1 MNRKLCLILVTILAI
16 GLTGCAPIMMGM
28 FGMKIPILLDE
39 KNIYKLAEKYDVPV
53 ANCYDLDTNYIAY
66 FKTIDTARYHA
77 QIKNHYQPMQAL
89 YYKNTG
95 YLQSFHVNCWAGGFP
110 NLHWD
115 RDNILAT
122 FPPLEQ
128 APLDSILPLDSLLK
142 YAKPLSQ
149 TQDFAVS
156 DYDYIVV
163 VFWNRWLG
171 KQSKRLIHF
180 IQENCKLAKNQKV
193 KLIYVNNDN
202 LYANIYNK
210 EAEENRKKSGK

>member
-1 MNRKLCLILVTILAI
+1 MNRKLCLILVTILTI

-28 FGMKIPILLDE
+28 FGFKMPKPLNE
-39 KNIYKLAEKYDVPV
+39 KDIYKLAKKYDVPV
-53 ANCYDLDTNYIAY
+53 ADCYDLDTNYIWY
-66 FKTIDTARYHA
+66 FKNMDTARYHA

-115 RDNILAT
+115 RDNILAI

-128 APLDSILPLDSLLK
+128 APIYSILPLDSLLK
-142 YAKPLSQ
+142 YMKPLSQ
-149 TQDFAVS
+149 THKFAAS

-163 VFWNRWLG
+163 VFWNRMIG

-180 IQENCKLAKNQKV
+180 IQENCKLAKKEKV

-202 LYANIYNK
+202 FFANGYNK
-210 EAEENRKKSGK
+210 ETEENKKKSGK